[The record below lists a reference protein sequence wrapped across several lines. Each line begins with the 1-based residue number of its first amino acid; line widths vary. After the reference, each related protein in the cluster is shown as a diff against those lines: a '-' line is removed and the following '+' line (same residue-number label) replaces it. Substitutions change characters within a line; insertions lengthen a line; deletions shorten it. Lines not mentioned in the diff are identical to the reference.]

1 MFIEEH
7 TTVIHYF
14 NLTVM
19 KKFDVLIFVFTV
31 VLVCGLT
38 ACSGSDDDSG
48 VATSAITL
56 YAGDSI
62 AVSGATAITSSN
74 DFVAYVTRQNH
85 VKGFHVGET
94 SVTVNGKY
102 NIPVAVKGKY
112 SFYDDPIVNWGCDEA
127 YVKARQSQGT
137 LSSSSTSDYLI
148 YNDAGKAEYIAYKFE
163 DGKLVDVIS
172 KVNILYSSEFLSYLS
187 ERFVMTSFTSDG
199 KTYVVGWDALKLSDA
214 TVIDMFSL
222 YDTTYLLNVYMRP
235 EDYDSSSTSSVKI
248 LKKLQAEQFILRP

>member
-1 MFIEEH
+1 MP
-7 TTVIHYF
+7 V
-14 NLTVM
+14 NRNA
-19 KKFDVLIFVFTV
+19 LIRYRTLDECFRDFYRRYYRED
-31 VLVCGLT
+31 LQS
-38 ACSGSDDDSG
+38 ACSGSDDDPG
-48 VATSAITL
+48 VDTSAITL

-74 DFVAYVTRQNH
+74 QFLAYVTKQNQ
-85 VKGFHVGET
+85 VKGFHIGQT